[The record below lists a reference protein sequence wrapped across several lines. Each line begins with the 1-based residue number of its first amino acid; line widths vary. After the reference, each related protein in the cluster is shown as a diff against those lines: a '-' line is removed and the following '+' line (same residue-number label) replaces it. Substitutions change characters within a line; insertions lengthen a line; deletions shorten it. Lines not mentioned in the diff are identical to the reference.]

1 MRIKRALTIGA
12 LLLVSASV
20 TACDGDDDKSKAS
33 EKASAEAGNK
43 EGGGKTSGGEASGGL
58 PSASDMASIEYFLN
72 QHAACLDLQT
82 GKEYDASTQAERY
95 SAWLEEDQSTDP
107 VWAIKDRAVCMDQYD
122 HPNTLLLISD
132 MKQFQ
137 TTMKD
142 KGYSGI
148 LIGKDFAVY
157 PQDDQTALALRTS
170 GLNYLACDPEFKVPS
185 GYEQKPAQ
193 VDGCVVTTYIPTD
206 V

>member
-12 LLLVSASV
+12 LLLMSTSL
-20 TACDGDDDKSKAS
+20 TACGGDDDTSKPS
-33 EKASAEAGNK
+33 GKGSAEAGKGSK
-43 EGGGKTSGGEASGGL
+43 ESTGEKQPDAL

-95 SAWLEEDQSTDP
+95 AAWLEEDQSTDP

-137 TTMKD
+137 TTMKE
-142 KGYSGI
+142 KGYRGI

-157 PQDDQTALALRTS
+157 PQDDQTAEALRTS
-170 GLNYLACDPEFKVPS
+170 GLNYLACDPKFEVPS
-185 GYEQKPAQ
+185 GYEKKPAQ
-193 VDGCVVTTYIPTD
+193 ADGCVMTTYIPTD

>member
-1 MRIKRALTIGA
+1 MRIKRALTIGT
-12 LLLVSASV
+12 LLLMSTSV
-20 TACDGDDDKSKAS
+20 AACGGDDDAGNSTGR
-33 EKASAEAGNK
+33 ASAEAGK
-43 EGGGKTSGGEASGGL
+43 GSGEESTGEKRPDDL

-95 SAWLEEDQSTDP
+95 AAWLEEDQSTDP
-107 VWAIKDRAVCMDQYD
+107 VWAIKDRAVCMDQND

-137 TTMKD
+137 TTMKE
-142 KGYSGI
+142 KGYRGI

-157 PQDDQTALALRTS
+157 PQDDETTSALRTS
-170 GLNYLACDPEFKVPS
+170 GLKYLACDPKFEVPS
-185 GYEQKPAQ
+185 GYEKQPAQ
-193 VDGCVVTTYIPTD
+193 ADGCVVTTYIPAD

>member
-1 MRIKRALTIGA
+1 MRIKRALTVGA
-12 LLLVSASV
+12 LLLMSTSV
-20 TACDGDDDKSKAS
+20 AACGGDDEAEKPSG
-33 EKASAEAGNK
+33 KASAEAGK
-43 EGGGKTSGGEASGGL
+43 GSEESTGEKQPDDL

-82 GKEYDASTQAERY
+82 GKEYDASTQADRY
-95 SAWLEEDQSTDP
+95 AAWLEEDQSTDP

-137 TTMKD
+137 TTMKE

-157 PQDDQTALALRTS
+157 PQDDQTATALRTS
-170 GLNYLACDPEFKVPS
+170 GLKYLACDPEFEVPS
-185 GYEQKPAQ
+185 GYEKKPAQ
-193 VDGCVVTTYIPTD
+193 ADGCVVTTYIPAD